1 MRLAR
6 VVGNVESTMKHPDYR
21 GQTLLLC
28 KVEAF
33 QGNAEQRPVIA
44 LDRVDAGVGDRVLIL
59 TEGTGVRQLMGGQ
72 PPVRSVIV
80 AVVDRVDTV
89 SESS

>member
-1 MRLAR
+1 MRLAQ
-6 VVGNVESTMKHPDYR
+6 VVGNVESTLKHPGYE

-33 QGNAEQRPVIA
+33 CGEAEQRPVIA

-72 PPVRSVIV
+72 PPVRSIVV

-89 SESS
+89 FE

>member
-6 VVGNVESTMKHPDYR
+6 VVGNVVSTLKHPDYE

-33 QGNAEQRPVIA
+33 SGEAEKRPVIA

-72 PPVRSVIV
+72 PPVRSVVV
-80 AVVDRVDTV
+80 AVVDHVECEV
-89 SESS
+89 